1 MIVYRF
7 VAARDGL
14 PWNPTTHATT
24 LLQHINARSVTAIRL
39 LSFFKQ
45 IPEFNELH
53 ADDKLTLIK
62 YNLMPLVI
70 LNCTLAYNKE
80 TDSIVEDH
88 RDAPWDTSIIRKLHG
103 EEAYESV
110 KKIFEAFVRLAEYD
124 QRIIQLA
131 LIILILTKGFST
143 HDDGKEPILN
153 DGIAVYRAQNYY
165 TELLWKYLETT
176 YGHGKA
182 AQIFRQ
188 LIAYFISWQTLRG
201 HFRHELIN
209 ALTPA
214 EMNELLPIMK
224 SLLHVE

>member
-1 MIVYRF
+1 MTSHRF

-14 PWNPTTHATT
+14 PWNPSTHATT

-45 IPEFNELH
+45 IPEFNELN

-80 TDSIVEDH
+80 TNSIIEDD
-88 RDAPWDTSIIRKLHG
+88 RDAPWNTSLIQKLHG
-103 EEAYESV
+103 DEAYESV
-110 KKIFEAFVRLAEYD
+110 KKIFDSFVRLAQYD

-131 LIILILTKGFST
+131 LIILILTKGFSNN
-143 HDDGKEPILN
+143 DDGKEPTLN

-176 YGHGKA
+176 HGHGKA
-182 AQIFRQ
+182 AQIFHQ

-201 HFRHELIN
+201 HFQNDLMN
-209 ALTPA
+209 ALSPA

-224 SLLHVE
+224 ALLNVE